1 MSGELIENLAVESGF
16 VQRRSA
22 INGSRFLDIL
32 MFNSLEGNLL
42 SLGSLAEDF
51 ELQYG
56 ISISKQGIDE
66 RFNDR
71 AVNFLKNVLSQQ
83 VNSFICSQQVLN
95 TNMPFKSC
103 FVKDSSRFGLPDAYA
118 STYQG
123 YGGATNTISMMSIQ
137 YEFDLLSGKPVD
149 LQLTNG
155 RRNDQQDSRET
166 KNNIEA
172 NTLLL
177 RDLGYVTSYY
187 LQSVIDKG
195 AYFLNRL
202 PSQMSVYDRENNK
215 EKMDFKSLHKKMK
228 KEGIP
233 SMSFSVM
240 VGRDAQIPCQMSVY
254 INDEATS
261 NSRLKR
267 TSKNTRSI
275 GCKVSEDQKA
285 KSHLDIYITN
295 ACKKMI
301 QPDNYKSLYG
311 LRWQIEL
318 VFKVWKSLCKIDKIK
333 KVKIQRFECMLL
345 AGLIWILANWS
356 IFQVINDW
364 MLNQAKGKTC
374 SLWKFFKHMTKSSR
388 VLREIIMENKSMVE
402 WLEKLINLS
411 EWKFV
416 RESKKGKIPHFQRLG
431 LLMNP

>member
-1 MSGELIENLAVESGF
+1 MS
-16 VQRRSA
+16 
-22 INGSRFLDIL
+22 
-32 MFNSLEGNLL
+32 NSLEGNLL

-71 AVNFLKNVLSQQ
+71 AVSFLKNVLSQQ
-83 VNSFICSQQVLN
+83 LNSSIGSQQVLN
-95 TNMPFKSC
+95 ANMPFKSC
-103 FVKDSSRFGLPDAYA
+103 FVKDSSRFGLPDSYA
-118 STYQG
+118 SSYQG

-166 KNNIEA
+166 INKIES

-202 PSQMSVYDRENNK
+202 PSQMSVFDRGNNN
-215 EKMDFKSLHKKMK
+215 EKIDFKTLHKEMK
-228 KEGIP
+228 KENI
-233 SMSFSVM
+233 SSRNFSVI
-240 VGRDAQIPCQMSVY
+240 VGKGAQIPCQMSVY
-254 INDEATS
+254 LNDEATS
-261 NSRLKR
+261 KSRLSR

-275 GCKVSEDQKA
+275 GCKVSEDQKTR
-285 KSHLDIYITN
+285 SHLDIYITN
-295 ACKKMI
+295 ASNSMI
-301 QPDNYKSLYG
+301 QPDNYKPVYG

-333 KVKIQRFECMLL
+333 KVKIHRFECMLL

-356 IFQVINDW
+356 IFQVLNDW
-364 MLNQAKGKTC
+364 MFNQTKSKTC
-374 SLWKFFKHMTKSSR
+374 SIWKFFRHMTKNSQII
-388 VLREIIMENKSMVE
+388 REIILGNKSMKE
-402 WLEKLINLS
+402 WLERIINLS
-411 EWKFV
+411 EKKFA
-416 RESKKGKIPHFQRLG
+416 RESKNGKMPHIQRLEI
-431 LLMNP
+431 LINH